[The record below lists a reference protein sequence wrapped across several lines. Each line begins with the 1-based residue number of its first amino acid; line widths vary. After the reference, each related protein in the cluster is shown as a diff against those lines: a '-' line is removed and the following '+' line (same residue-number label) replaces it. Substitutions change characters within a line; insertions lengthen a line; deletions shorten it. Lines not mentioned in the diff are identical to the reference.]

1 MCCILITEGFAIEP
15 WIRELTH
22 NFSEP
27 YRSRN
32 QQENAKTI
40 RTVTISVAYTKPKM
54 SLALCHSDYF
64 SFCSLFRNTVFPG
77 CIHSHSLVS
86 RAPRCPK
93 SDSCVIQEYR
103 KWALIISKPTAFGS
117 KNLICVFIH
126 NLHMQKASELNK
138 GMDLVVGK
146 GTALPAV
153 LHEVLSL
160 SAVQQRD
167 KISLFTLVCSQALA
181 LPWGLTVFRT
191 HVVVGFHLVFQLVT
205 NIRKYFCMRTETET
219 LAERKMYPGLT

>member
-1 MCCILITEGFAIEP
+1 
-15 WIRELTH
+15 
-22 NFSEP
+22 
-27 YRSRN
+27 
-32 QQENAKTI
+32 
-40 RTVTISVAYTKPKM
+40 M
-54 SLALCHSDYF
+54 SLALCHSAYF
-64 SFCSLFRNTVFPG
+64 SFCSLFRNTKMSFTVFPG

-117 KNLICVFIH
+117 KNLICIFTH

-138 GMDLVVGK
+138 SMYLVVGK

-191 HVVVGFHLVFQLVT
+191 YVVVGFHLVFSTGDKHKKVFLYEDRNWDPCWEKNVPCF
-205 NIRKYFCMRTETET
+205 NINHF
-219 LAERKMYPGLT
+219 